1 MATRLTVR
9 DELRRRLGDV
19 ASVVWTDTEL
29 NGFIDNGISGLY
41 PTYYLR
47 QQGTT
52 TAGAGPVQPFPAATP
67 AVRNLYHVVIQFP
80 ASTRTHSVMGWTEGA
95 TGAVLPVG
103 GITGAT
109 LVWSWTKGFTV
120 PSVDGTT
127 LDVTPEAEEVLVL
140 RTQITA
146 MENLLSDRVKTDK
159 FFALNIRQGVTEQD
173 IAIILDALHS
183 SLNKRQERAI
193 PLPELVR

>member
-9 DELRRRLGDV
+9 DELRRRLGDGG
-19 ASVVWTDTEL
+19 SVVWTDAEL

-47 QQGTT
+47 DQATT
-52 TAGAGPVQPFPAATP
+52 TAGSGATQTAP
-67 AVRNLYHVVIQFP
+67 TGARNIYHIAIQFIG
-80 ASTRTHSVMGWTEGA
+80 STRTHSLMGWREGNGQA
-95 TGAVLPVG
+95 YLPVS
-103 GITGAT
+103 GISGST
-109 LVWSWTKGFTV
+109 LVWSWTKGFTIPGSDV
-120 PSVDGTT
+120 NV
-127 LDVTPEAEEVLVL
+127 LDVTPEAVEVLVL

-193 PLPELVR
+193 PLPEVIQ

>member
-1 MATRLTVR
+1 MATRQTVR
-9 DELRRRLGDV
+9 EELRRRLGDV
-19 ASVVWTDTEL
+19 AIVVWSDAEL

-41 PTYYLR
+41 PTYYR
-47 QQGTT
+47 RVQATT
-52 TAGAGPVQPFPAATP
+52 TAGAGPIQTFPVATP
-67 AVRNLYHVVIQFP
+67 AVRNVYKIAIQYP
-80 ASTRTHSVMGWTEGA
+80 SSTRVHSMMGWTEGD
-95 TGAVLPVG
+95 TGAFLPVG

-120 PSVDGTT
+120 PTLDATV
-127 LDVTPEAEEVLVL
+127 LDVTPEAEEVLIL

-193 PLPELVR
+193 PLPEVMQ

>member
-9 DELRRRLGDV
+9 EELRRRLGDV
-19 ASVVWTDTEL
+19 ASVVWTDAEL
-29 NGFIDNGISGLY
+29 NGFIENAIRGLY

-47 QQGTT
+47 DQATT
-52 TAGAGPVQPFPAATP
+52 VAGSGVTQTAPAGA
-67 AVRNLYHVVIQFP
+67 RNIYQIAINYP
-80 ASTRTHSVMGWTEGA
+80 SSTRVHSLMGWTEGNGQA
-95 TGAVLPVG
+95 FLPVG

-109 LVWSWTKGFTV
+109 LIWSWTKGFTA
-120 PSVDGTT
+120 PAADGTT
-127 LDVTPEAEEVLVL
+127 LDVTSEAEEVLIL

-193 PLPELVR
+193 PLPEVIK

>member
-9 DELRRRLGDV
+9 DELRRRLGDS
-19 ASVVWTDTEL
+19 AIVVWTDAEL

-41 PTYYLR
+41 PQYFLR
-47 QQGTT
+47 DQGVT
-52 TAGAGPVQPFPAATP
+52 TAGSGITQTAPTGA
-67 AVRNLYHVVIQFP
+67 RNIYQIAIQFP
-80 ASTRTHSVMGWTEGA
+80 ASTRTHSLRGWSEGSGQA
-95 TGAVLPVG
+95 YLPVT
-103 GITGAT
+103 GITGSS
-109 LVWSWTKGFTV
+109 LVWSWTKGFTI
-120 PSVDGTT
+120 PGSDSTT
-127 LDVTPEAEEVLVL
+127 LDVTPEALEVLVL

-183 SLNKRQERAI
+183 SLNKRQEKAI
-193 PLPELVR
+193 PLPIVVQ

>member
-9 DELRRRLGDV
+9 EELRRRLGDGG
-19 ASVVWTDTEL
+19 SVVWTDTEL
-29 NGFIDNGISGLY
+29 NGFIENGIAGLY
-41 PTYYLR
+41 PTYFLYD
-47 QQGTT
+47 QATT
-52 TAGAGPVQPFPAATP
+52 TAGSGATQPAPSGA
-67 AVRNLYHVVIQFP
+67 RNIHQIAIQFTG
-80 ASTRTHSVMGWTEGA
+80 STRTHALRGWQEGNA
-95 TGAVLPVG
+95 QAYLPVS
-103 GITGAT
+103 GITGST

-120 PSVDGTT
+120 PTGDVVA
-127 LDVTPEAEEVLVL
+127 LDVTNEALEVLIL

-193 PLPELVR
+193 PLPEKVQ